1 MIELAVQACGMVT
14 AVGLTAPAA
23 CAAIRCG
30 LDNPAETSFMDN
42 RGRWITG
49 CEVPLEQPWRGR
61 AKLAHMAAT
70 AIGECIQV
78 QGLAP
83 NTIKD
88 IPLILCLAETD
99 RPGRIQG
106 QEEHLLSDI
115 AELLDMTLNPAS
127 RVISQGRVGG
137 VQAVRTSHD
146 LLSGGSHRL
155 CLVAGADTLLTAGTL
170 AAYDR
175 DGRIL
180 TEDNSDGFIPGEAG
194 AAVLLTPA
202 NRADN
207 PPLVIKGI
215 GFGTEAARMD
225 SGQPLRAD
233 GMVAAVKSALADA
246 EMDLAEIDCRLC
258 DLNGEQYGFKEA
270 ALTLTRIL
278 RKRKEEFDIWHP
290 AECIGETGTAIVP
303 ILLAVASAAMSK
315 DYAPGPAMLC
325 HCANDD
331 GQRAA
336 MIVSRTNPRRT

>member
-30 LDNPAETSFMDN
+30 LDNPAETCFMDR

-49 CEVPLEQPWRGR
+49 CEVPLEQSWRGR
-61 AKLAHMAAT
+61 AKLAHLAAA
-70 AIGECIQV
+70 AISECI

-83 NTIKD
+83 TAIKD
-88 IPLILCLAETD
+88 IPLILGLAESD

-106 QEEHLLSDI
+106 QEEHLLRDI
-115 AELLDMTLNPAS
+115 AELLGMTLNPAS

-137 VQAVRTSHD
+137 VQAVQNAHD
-146 LLSGGSHRL
+146 LLSDGSHRL
-155 CLVAGADTLLTAGTL
+155 CLVAGVDTLLTAGTL
-170 AAYDR
+170 AGYDQA
-175 DGRIL
+175 GRIL

-202 NRADN
+202 ARADN
-207 PPLVIKGI
+207 ATLAIKGI
-215 GFGTEAARMD
+215 GFGMETATIMSTD
-225 SGQPLRAD
+225 PLRAD
-233 GMVAAVKSALADA
+233 GMVAAVKGALADA
-246 EMDLAEIDCRLC
+246 GMDLAEIDCRLC
-258 DLNGEQYGFKEA
+258 DLSGEQYGFKEA

-278 RKRKEEFDIWHP
+278 RKRKAEFDIWHP
-290 AECIGETGTAIVP
+290 AECIGETGAAIVP
-303 ILLAVASAAMSK
+303 ILLAVASAAMTK
-315 DYAPGPAMLC
+315 DYAPGPVMLC

-336 MIVSRTNPRRT
+336 MVVSRPTPRRT